1 MVFNVPPDP
10 ELAKDLAEER
20 QKDMLEEVEAE
31 KLAEEDDTLTDD
43 YKPITDTEEDII
55 DSRDSNTR
63 VQKD

>member
-43 YKPITDTEEDII
+43 YEPITDTEEDII